1 MSSWINISI
10 LYSISSNYY
19 GNYINKQ
26 GLILALNNSGKMP
39 GLTCISSPGTEQVL
53 SKMDNLVK
61 MLNLCRIKLVADEED
76 QFVG

>member
-1 MSSWINISI
+1 MSLWINISI
-10 LYSISSNYY
+10 LYSISSNIYVK
-19 GNYINKQ
+19 YIKKQ
-26 GLILALNNSGKMP
+26 NLIVALKNNGKMP